1 MAASRHCLE
10 LKNVQ
15 TTMYICGQPN
25 TILNM
30 DRFSFQ
36 EAVLAEY
43 ISDLQSRSRSELVNE
58 LVDLKFS
65 QLEALSDEALIGEL
79 NVQRRKQES

>member
-1 MAASRHCLE
+1 
-10 LKNVQ
+10 
-15 TTMYICGQPN
+15 
-25 TILNM
+25 M

-43 ISDLQSRSRSELVNE
+43 IGGLQLRSRSELVNE

-65 QLEALSDEALIGEL
+65 QLEALSDEALIEEL
-79 NVQRRKQES
+79 NVQRRK

>member
-1 MAASRHCLE
+1 
-10 LKNVQ
+10 
-15 TTMYICGQPN
+15 
-25 TILNM
+25 M

-43 ISDLQSRSRSELVNE
+43 IGGLQSRSRSELVNE

-65 QLEALSDEALIGEL
+65 QLEKLSDEALIGEL